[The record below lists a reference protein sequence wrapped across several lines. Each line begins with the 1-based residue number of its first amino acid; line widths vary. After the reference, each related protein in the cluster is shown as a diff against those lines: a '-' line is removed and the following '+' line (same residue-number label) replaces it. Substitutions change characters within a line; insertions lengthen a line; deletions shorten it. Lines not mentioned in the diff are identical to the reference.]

1 MGEYGRVVNLE
12 DYTPIENQPHDKI
25 GREID
30 WVIKSKP
37 REIDLV
43 IKSKPRVREIRL
55 IKVPGEGL
63 TYDSYAL
70 KGKRIPPV
78 HGYHFV
84 GAAPTKELSDIINSK
99 LKGLLPEEIRVILR
113 NHKIDSWRI
122 YFKR

>member
-1 MGEYGRVVNLE
+1 MGDYRRVVNLE
-12 DYTPIENQPHDKI
+12 DYIPIENQPYDKI

-30 WVIKSKP
+30 WVIESKP
-37 REIDLV
+37 G
-43 IKSKPRVREIRL
+43 VREIRL
-55 IKVPGEGL
+55 IKVPGGGS

-78 HGYHFV
+78 RSYHFV
-84 GAAPTKELSDIINSK
+84 GAAPTEELSDIINSK

-113 NHKIDSWRI
+113 DHKIDYWRI